1 MLLLL
6 IRHAQAAEPDDARFP
21 DDQLR
26 PLVPKGRKTQ
36 RRMCRLLRK
45 QGGVPDRVYSS
56 PWKRAWQTA
65 RIVVEE
71 TGIGRQ
77 RRLPC
82 QPLAAPPDLPALVS
96 EIGDFGADERIGLV
110 GHEPWMSDLASLL
123 IAGTAG
129 GAHIDFPKSGIMG
142 IETERLEAGAGVL
155 VFFLRP

>member
-6 IRHAQAAEPDDARFP
+6 IRHAQAAQQDDVRYPDDG
-21 DDQLR
+21 LR

-45 QGGVPDRVYSS
+45 QGGVPERVYSS

-77 RRLPC
+77 GRLPSI
-82 QPLAAPPDLPALVS
+82 QNRSRVPA
-96 EIGDFGADERIGLV
+96 
-110 GHEPWMSDLASLL
+110 EP
-123 IAGTAG
+123 
-129 GAHIDFPKSGIMG
+129 
-142 IETERLEAGAGVL
+142 
-155 VFFLRP
+155 